1 MSDHWILKPRCS
13 APKAA
18 CCTHTKPP
26 VQPRRAMRNEGD
38 FRAASPRGAASWPSA
53 THRQPLGDKS
63 DLWILKPRCS
73 SPKAPPAKTYHITT
87 DKLAQEDDYNWA
99 LDTAP
104 ATAQEPTHASPFSRG
119 RPSGPGR
126 TVLRLHHN
134 MRIHEIFA
142 PASAAAD
149 HCKPIMQNAPYA
161 PPGPGTSSKSTPLP
175 LRLAHSPQEEFPLGM
190 CGAALMLTLRKWPK
204 LTLRM
209 LPSWHLH
216 TTNSRRC

>member
-1 MSDHWILKPRCS
+1 MITGSSNQGARHPKQHAAPTQNRRYNRNGQCATKEISGRLPHEAPRLG
-13 APKAA
+13 PV
-18 CCTHTKPP
+18 PP
-26 VQPRRAMRNEGD
+26 TDN
-38 FRAASPRGAASWPSA
+38 PSG
-53 THRQPLGDKS
+53 TRVI
-63 DLWILKPRCS
+63 LWILKPRCS

-119 RPSGPGR
+119 RPSGPGC